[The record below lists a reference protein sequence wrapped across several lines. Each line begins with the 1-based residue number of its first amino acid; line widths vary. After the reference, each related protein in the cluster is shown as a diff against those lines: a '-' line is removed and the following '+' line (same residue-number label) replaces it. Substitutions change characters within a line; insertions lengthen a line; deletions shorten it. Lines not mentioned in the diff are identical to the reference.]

1 MSRKRM
7 EKIEEK
13 LRLRERR
20 YTTEQLMKHK
30 RSEEWEVLE
39 EVFDKPTLFQLYD
52 FLNNKKLS
60 KIDGVIS
67 AGKES
72 KVFLGESCSGEEVAV
87 KIFLTIST
95 EIKKGILQYI
105 EGDPRFPNIK
115 KDTRSLI
122 YLWARKE
129 FKNLMKAYKAGI
141 VVPKP
146 ITVSRNVLLMRFI
159 GVNGTPAPLLK
170 EVSNLNFKEIY
181 KEILMMVKSLYAK
194 AELVHADLSEYN
206 IMIWKDHPVFIDFS
220 QSIHKNHPSSHI
232 FFRRDIHNINNFF
245 VKKNVKTTPINKFLE
260 QVIKCNE

>member
-1 MSRKRM
+1 MVSRKRM

-13 LRLRERR
+13 LRLREHR

-60 KIDGVIS
+60 KIYGVIS

-72 KVFLGESCSGEEVAV
+72 KVFLGQSFSGEEVAI
-87 KIFLTIST
+87 KIFLTISS

-141 VVPKP
+141 TVPKP

-170 EVSNLNFKEIY
+170 EVSN
-181 KEILMMVKSLYAK
+181 
-194 AELVHADLSEYN
+194 
-206 IMIWKDHPVFIDFS
+206 
-220 QSIHKNHPSSHI
+220 
-232 FFRRDIHNINNFF
+232 
-245 VKKNVKTTPINKFLE
+245 
-260 QVIKCNE
+260 